1 MVNYNSQPNRVKK
14 DRFSAS
20 QIVLA
25 VILGVGILLDLL
37 MMSAEVE
44 GFGESVWKTA
54 SLWIVDS
61 SYVAAIC
68 LAFVV
73 LFLIGTTVSVVGICI
88 SLIGKQ
94 ITLYPYGVGITIH
107 VILLVM
113 SNAFSVLG
121 ALGVML
127 IVLHLLLMLGGLIY
141 AIVGIVLSPERKK
154 RTSAKRGAGWRR
166 PALFALGTV
175 STLLSMTLF
184 YVPFCAYRLSVEE
197 EPVEIIPLGVLS
209 AGGATLLTLLVFVAV
224 FVLAAVSFIGYL
236 NSFKSYS
243 APEAEYADKIRS
255 VIGMNALITGG
266 YFVAGVA
273 YSAMRNAKGAMFTTE
288 SYMPFLVTAVVAIG
302 ASFIMSGIEF
312 DLDSHYIRTA
322 KGARIEFFFYGLVAA
337 GITVFAALSDILMV
351 TFTKPQGI
359 AAIHVNG
366 LKILTTYNSQTEG
379 FQLAAFFLLAI
390 LTVTVALFLASVV
403 SLISK
408 SKLFYKITMVS
419 IISSAASSL
428 IIGLFGKYYEVVQ
441 KMNQDA
447 ILKWIGRI
455 LPIGSVDI
463 EYKVKSQAFYWFIG
477 VMLVVVAVLIRK
489 PYTRGTLSEAM
500 ISVGGLTHDPAAG
513 GLPTAPESRP
523 GETAPKGDSDPCP
536 AFTELDAKLTALQRE
551 TAEAEG
557 YAFQEPTLPGL
568 VQFVVDYAR
577 DSRLHLSY
585 TPEDI
590 AAFIAGL
597 GATRLTILQGMSGTG
612 KTSLP
617 KIFTEAVMGRCEL
630 VEVESSW
637 RDKNEL
643 LGYYNEFSRTYT
655 PKKFTQALYKAKLD
669 PERLTFIVLDEM
681 NLSRIEY
688 YFSDFLSLMEHE
700 EDRRAIKLL
709 NVGLFRNA
717 GGRRIAY
724 RGLLDGHTLQIPANV
739 WFVGTAN
746 RDESTF
752 EISDKVYDRAHTMN
766 FNKRAPRAIYHH
778 EPIPARYLSAEELM
792 RLLSEAKKNVRYDLE
807 TSALVKEVEDLLAP
821 YNITFGNRVAN
832 QMEDFISIYCAC
844 FPPSETVV
852 TEALETILLS
862 KVVSKLELKSVD
874 NKEYLASEFARLGLD
889 RCSEFVRRLHE
900 D

>member
-1 MVNYNSQPNRVKK
+1 MANYISKSDRTRK
-14 DRFSAS
+14 DHFSVS
-20 QIVLA
+20 KVVLA
-25 VILGVGILLDLL
+25 IILGVGILLDLL
-37 MMSAEVE
+37 MMSTEVE
-44 GFGESVWKTA
+44 YFGESVWKTA

-61 SYVAAIC
+61 SYAAAIC

-73 LFLIGTTVSVVGICI
+73 LFLIGTTVSIVGICM
-88 SLIGKQ
+88 SLLGKQ

-113 SNAFSVLG
+113 SNAFSVMG

-141 AIVGIVLSPERKK
+141 AIAGIVLSPDRKK
-154 RTSAKRGAGWRR
+154 RSSVKRGAGWRR
-166 PALFALGTV
+166 PALFAMGTV
-175 STLLSMTLF
+175 STLLTFTLF
-184 YVPFCAYRLSVEE
+184 YIPFCAYRLGVDA

-224 FVLAAVSFIGYL
+224 FILAAVSFIGYL

-273 YSAMRNAKGAMFTTE
+273 YSAMRNAKGADFTTE
-288 SYMPFLVTAVVAIG
+288 SYMPFLITAVVAIA
-302 ASFIMSGIEF
+302 ASFVMSGIEF
-312 DLDSHYIRTA
+312 DLDSQYIRVA

-337 GITVFAALSDILMV
+337 GISVGAALSDILQV
-351 TFTKPQGI
+351 NFIRPEQQE
-359 AAIHVNG
+359 AIKVNG
-366 LKILTTYNSQTEG
+366 LKILTTFNGQGEG
-379 FQLAAFFLLAI
+379 FQLAAFFLIAILAI
-390 LTVTVALFLASVV
+390 IVALFLSSVV

-408 SKLFYKITMVS
+408 SKLFYKITMVE
-419 IISSAASSL
+419 IIFAAVSAL
-428 IIGLFGKYYEVVQ
+428 IIGLFGKYYEIVQ

-447 ILKWIGRI
+447 ILKWIGNVVP
-455 LPIGSVDI
+455 LGSIDI
-463 EYKVKSQAFYWFIG
+463 EFKVKSQAFFWFIG
-477 VMLVVVAVLIRK
+477 IMLVVVAVLLRK

-500 ISVGGLTHDPAAG
+500 ISVGGLQRDSAG
-513 GLPTAPESRP
+513 EGLPVSSESRT
-523 GETAPKGDSDPCP
+523 GDSAFKGDSDPCP
-536 AFTELDAKLTALQRE
+536 AFTELDSKMVALQKE
-551 TAEAEG
+551 TEQASKDAFEA
-557 YAFQEPTLPGL
+557 PTLQDL
-568 VQFVVDYAR
+568 VQFVVSYAR
-577 DSRLHLSY
+577 DSRLHLFY

-717 GGRRIAY
+717 GGRRLVY
-724 RGLLDGHTLQIPANV
+724 RGLVDGHTLQIPANV

-766 FNKRAPRAIYHH
+766 FNKRAPRAAYHH
-778 EPIPARYLSAEELM
+778 EPIPAQYLSADELM
-792 RLLSEAKKNVRYDLE
+792 RLLNEAKQNRRYDLE
-807 TSALVKEVEDLLAP
+807 TSALVKEVEELLAP

-852 TEALETILLS
+852 MEALETILLS

-874 NKEYLASEFARLGLD
+874 NKEYLAGEFARLGLD